1 MRLSILLCIMTLQGW
16 KSLMPYVCL
25 RLREHGA
32 VRCSVIDSLKH
43 GAVFNFRYGIRM
55 EEKDEKLTEET
66 EKKDLPKTEEEIQK
80 SKRDFGLGI
89 YGSKKRISLRL
100 LDGFIALL
108 IIAIIAIMIFFSRDS
123 GYTVRFVTDIEGL
136 SIEGMEIEEQDVGY
150 GHKVD
155 RPEDPEIP
163 GYTFEGWYL
172 ENGYRWDFAT
182 DTVGNDMVLYA
193 RYSIDK
199 DE

>member
-1 MRLSILLCIMTLQGW
+1 MSDISDKDKDKDIKSQADLSGDKELYQ
-16 KSLMPYVCL
+16 
-25 RLREHGA
+25 
-32 VRCSVIDSLKH
+32 
-43 GAVFNFRYGIRM
+43 
-55 EEKDEKLTEET
+55 T
-66 EKKDLPKTEEEIQK
+66 EKKLPKTEEEIQK

-108 IIAIIAIMIFFSRDS
+108 IIAIIAIMIMFARDS
-123 GYTVRFVTDIEGL
+123 GYRVSFETEIPGV
-136 SIEGMEIEEQDVGY
+136 EIEDQDVGY
-150 GHKVD
+150 GRKVD
-155 RPEDPEIP
+155 EPKEPELP

-193 RYSIDK
+193 RYSLDSGK
-199 DE
+199 E